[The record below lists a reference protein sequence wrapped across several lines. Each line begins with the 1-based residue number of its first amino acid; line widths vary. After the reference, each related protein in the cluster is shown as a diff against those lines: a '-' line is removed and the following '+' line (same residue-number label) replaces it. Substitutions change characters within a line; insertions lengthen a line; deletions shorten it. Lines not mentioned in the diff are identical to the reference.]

1 MSYISYEE
9 LISLFIKLYSLPS
22 LSEQIKDLH
31 EDSHASRLLETQD
44 ILRSILQ
51 ILDPSSS
58 SSLPSS
64 FLSDHFSPSFLPSS
78 STTTSLPSSSSSS
91 FSSLLPSPS
100 TPYILPLPP
109 ASPFT
114 MIQLWETAKGKG
126 GEGGGE
132 GGGEDEEGGRK
143 EDEEE
148 ATFMENEG
156 SPIMWEVIPVNYNEM
171 IVGLKNLLWE
181 RIFTVNEGMPVFLII
196 NEINKKLDGKYTDLC
211 EQLMMDLVN
220 KKKEDRIKEEVKNY
234 LTRKFQKYD
243 FDKNGNITIFE
254 LEKFVGTLGLP
265 LSVAQDIM
273 DNVDITND
281 GLITLA
287 EFEKFFEDKIIKN
300 YKIFFNLDSDNDKR
314 LNISQVR
321 QTIHEIYPHLFISSQ
336 IYEHLFERID
346 QDKTGLINFDEWCDL
361 LFLLS
366 QKTSDILNENLKLMS
381 LTVVDSQE
389 IPNHLLE
396 EDILEA
402 IEGKY
407 SLFDIGKTLFCG
419 GVAGAVS
426 RTVTAPLERLKIFYQ
441 TMYPDSTPPTLL
453 RGLVDV
459 YREKGVKALFRGNS
473 LSVSMN
479 VVEQALRF
487 AIIEYS
493 KLHFGGDNGIVDPH
507 KYILIGFITTISSTM
522 VIFPM
527 EVVRVRAMLS
537 DENTK
542 IFRKKFHKI
551 WVNNGFQ
558 GFYSGIVPHLMS
570 VLPAGTMNVF
580 FYNNIKKFMVDDG
593 ELSHHTVKTYM
604 FVGGLAAAFTGT
616 FTYPFNLITSRFIM
630 ANRKEKAG
638 LFGLIKNIWNHE
650 GIEGFYKGYK
660 ASILRII
667 MGQSC
672 NFGTYE
678 GLKSYMRIHKE
689 Y

>member
-1 MSYISYEE
+1 MS
-9 LISLFIKLYSLPS
+9 
-22 LSEQIKDLH
+22 
-31 EDSHASRLLETQD
+31 
-44 ILRSILQ
+44 
-51 ILDPSSS
+51 
-58 SSLPSS
+58 
-64 FLSDHFSPSFLPSS
+64 
-78 STTTSLPSSSSSS
+78 
-91 FSSLLPSPS
+91 
-100 TPYILPLPP
+100 
-109 ASPFT
+109 
-114 MIQLWETAKGKG
+114 
-126 GEGGGE
+126 GEGG
-132 GGGEDEEGGRK
+132 EEGGK
-143 EDEEE
+143 EGGKEVEEGTE
-148 ATFMENEG
+148 LIENESG
-156 SPIMWEVIPVNYNEM
+156 SIIWEVIPVNYNEM
-171 IVGLKNLLWE
+171 IMGLKHLLWE
-181 RIFTVNEGMPVFLII
+181 KIFTVHEGMPVFLII
-196 NEINKKLDGKYTDLC
+196 NEINSKLEGKHTELC
-211 EQLMMDLVN
+211 EQLMMDLVT
-220 KKKEDRIKEEVKNY
+220 KKKEDTIKEEVRNY

-243 FDKNGNITIFE
+243 IDKNGSLTIFE

-265 LSVAQDIM
+265 VTVVQNIAQDIM
-273 DNVDITND
+273 DNVDLAND

-321 QTIHEIYPHLFISSQ
+321 QTIHEIYPHLFIPTQ

-346 QDKTGLINFDEWCDL
+346 QDKTGLVNFDEWCDL

-381 LTVVDSQE
+381 LTVIDSQD
-389 IPNHLLE
+389 IPNHPLE
-396 EDILEA
+396 EDIIEA
-402 IEGKY
+402 IEGKS

-441 TMYPDSTPPTLL
+441 TMYPDSTPPSLI

-459 YREKGVKALFRGNS
+459 YREKGIKALFRGNS

-493 KLHFGGDNGIVDPH
+493 KGHFGGDNGIVDPH
-507 KYILIGFITTISSTM
+507 KYILIGFITTISSTL

-537 DENTK
+537 NENIH

-551 WVNNGFQ
+551 WGTNGFR
-558 GFYSGIVPHLMS
+558 GFYSGIIPHLMS

-580 FYNNIKKFMVDDG
+580 FYNNIKKFMVDED
-593 ELSHHTVKTYM
+593 ELTHHTVKKYM

-630 ANRKEKAG
+630 ANREEKAG
-638 LFGLIKNIWNHE
+638 LFGLIKTIWNHE

-678 GLKSYMRIHKE
+678 GLKSYMRINKD